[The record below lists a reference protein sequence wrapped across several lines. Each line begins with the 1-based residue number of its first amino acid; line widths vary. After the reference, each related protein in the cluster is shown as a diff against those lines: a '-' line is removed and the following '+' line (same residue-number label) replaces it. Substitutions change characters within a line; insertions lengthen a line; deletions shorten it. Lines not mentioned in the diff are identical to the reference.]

1 MKGGSAL
8 KKNDNRE
15 ISFLGKIILFFRE
28 IFDKIKEMRL
38 PERIVER
45 EKKNAGYEGEDSPKE
60 SKISFILGM
69 SRLFAFSA
77 LCLILVGV
85 LIFGGSIISYD
96 KVYYMVKDISYINSF
111 NETRPTTLSYSR
123 PFSNQDFAVFKN
135 GLTVAGDGEIKFFT
149 STGRVTMS
157 QGSDFTNPKICS
169 SNSSVLVYDQGRY
182 DFKVYNSFV
191 SVYSERLDYPISS
204 ADMASDGSFCVVTKS
219 ETYASVVLVYDEK
232 QRLETAI
239 SRNDYVI
246 SVDMSDNGR
255 YIAVVSLDASG
266 GESVTTLTVFERGKT
281 NSKSSVWIRD
291 ELPYTASFITNDRIA
306 LICADASYVYD
317 LNGRQQ
323 SHTEYS
329 STLADFALCDGGFA
343 LLFRDNSIDSGYTL
357 TVYGDNGNRI
367 STNSINAHVSD
378 VEMQGN
384 YVYLLLD
391 GEVRRIDKIFGT
403 FSRVGFNAE
412 DGRLV
417 VFSDGEVMACTNTSA
432 YYISFN

>member
-1 MKGGSAL
+1 MK
-8 KKNDNRE
+8 KKDSGE

-45 EKKNAGYEGEDSPKE
+45 EKKNAGYEGKDSPKE
-60 SKISFILGM
+60 AKISFILGM
-69 SRLFAFSA
+69 SRLTAFSV

-111 NETRPTTLSYSR
+111 SETRPSTLSYSR
-123 PFSNQDFAVFKN
+123 PFSNQDFSVFKN
-135 GLTVAGDGEIKFFT
+135 GLCIAGDGEIKFFT

-169 SNSSVLVYDQGRY
+169 SNSSVLIYDQGRY
-182 DFKVYNSFV
+182 GFKVYNSFV
-191 SVYSERLDYPISS
+191 SIYSEALDYPISS
-204 ADMASDGSFCVVTKS
+204 ADMATDGSFCVVTKS
-219 ETYASVVLVYDEK
+219 ESYASVVRVYDEM
-232 QRLETAI
+232 QRLESTI

-246 SVDMSDNGR
+246 SVDMSDNGK

-266 GESVTTLTVFERGKT
+266 GESVTTLTVFERGKS
-281 NSKSSVWIRD
+281 NSKSTVSIND
-291 ELPYTASFITNDRIA
+291 EIPYTASFIAGDRIA
-306 LICADASYVYD
+306 LICSDAAYVYD
-317 LNGRQQ
+317 LNGRRQ
-323 SHTEYS
+323 SNTEYS
-329 STLADFALCDGGFA
+329 SPLADFALCDGGFA
-343 LLFRDNSIDSGYTL
+343 LLFRDSSIDSGYTL
-357 TVYGDNGNRI
+357 SVYGDNGNRI
-367 STNSINAHVSD
+367 STHAINTHVSD
-378 VEMQGN
+378 VEMQEN

-403 FSRVGFNAE
+403 FSRADFGAE

-417 VFSDGEVMACTNTSA
+417 VFSDGEVMACTDTSA